1 MGISMEVP
9 MDRVVIGSDH
19 AGYGLKS
26 FLVAEFGRRGIGI
39 VDVGTDSSNPV
50 DYVPFCIAV
59 AETVVRGDAAWGIVV
74 GGSGQGE
81 QIAANKVRGAR
92 AALCNDPYYARLAR
106 RHNDANV
113 IAMGARIVAPEF
125 ALEILEL
132 WTGTSF
138 EGGRHQ
144 RRVDLISAYESRS
157 GSVT

>member
-1 MGISMEVP
+1 
-9 MDRVVIGSDH
+9 MDRVAIGSDH
-19 AGYGLKS
+19 AGYALKS
-26 FLVAEFGRRGIGI
+26 FLVAEFGRRSVGIF
-39 VDVGTDSSNPV
+39 DVGTDSSSPV

-59 AETVVRGDAAWGIVV
+59 AETVVRGDAAWGIVL

-113 IAMGARIVAPEF
+113 ISMGARVVAPEF
-125 ALEILEL
+125 AVEILEI
-132 WTGTSF
+132 WIGTSF
-138 EGGRHQ
+138 EGGRHK